1 MDIDYIRKCEN
12 MKVKKVSSIDGEYY
26 RYKNNKT
33 EHKKNGEEEE
43 SFKDFLNSSMDEEKN
58 EEKKDENE
66 FNHLLTELEYIRYNQ
81 HVKFNEE
88 KKVMDELSEM
98 EKEYVD
104 EIKKQ
109 RKLIEQKNIIKKVK
123 RIRS

>member
-1 MDIDYIRKCEN
+1 
-12 MKVKKVSSIDGEYY
+12 
-26 RYKNNKT
+26 
-33 EHKKNGEEEE
+33 
-43 SFKDFLNSSMDEEKN
+43 
-58 EEKKDENE
+58 
-66 FNHLLTELEYIRYNQ
+66 
-81 HVKFNEE
+81 
-88 KKVMDELSEM
+88 MDELSEM